1 MSDTT
6 ISTITSY
13 STDLKMDYANYATL
27 QVLEKE
33 LDRLKE
39 ERQARRLSMFA
50 DIQPRISSST
60 PPPQFK
66 RRHSTSPEVSVSIEH
81 TKNEQKEEF
90 IGNSDSSVCSSS
102 SSTTSSN
109 SDTDSIIMEDEP
121 QLQPNQYISNNSNNV
136 QQHEYEKQITKE
148 NSYQSST
155 VPNITTI
162 TATTTTTTIPTS
174 ICEKKNDDEETQE
187 STLSST
193 KVTTKKNDK
202 ISMVSTLMQNYSKKL
217 ESSQSTPTKQIATN
231 NKTIKELTNSFLK
244 KDEEKETNTK
254 KSKPFHRE
262 KKPHLRIQTMFDQQQ
277 QQQQQQQPIPEQ
289 RQLHKTLLNNK
300 QKNDHENKLLL
311 HAKQNLKKKSITTV
325 SSPSLSSSFV
335 PSSSKSASS
344 ILYKPKNDK
353 KENNNDISIKGKRIQ
368 PSQSTNISTTA
379 TNHKR
384 ENKPRPLS
392 DAFIGVKGL
401 SKKFDSTN
409 NEQSTSPPRIRR
421 DSKPLLSPASQS
433 VSRDRKISS
442 SKRPASVNALSQLF
456 SSSPC
461 TENTFNQSTKKSL
474 SKLRQSKPLPPIHFG
489 QQQKETRQQ
498 EPKQQQHQNKE
509 KKKMIM
515 IKKNMSLPS
524 RNNSMKIESHR
535 LYHKTMPSIPINNSN
550 TRPPIVE
557 FPNPLPVYTPLL
569 THLATEN
576 QEQEEEEQEKQ
587 IQKQLPTPALE
598 QEIKVPS
605 SIKAPVSIPEESVK
619 KRVSFSSVI
628 TSIPPPSPFSDDEE
642 VENNNNNNNNRRT
655 SSTMSSAH
663 LLSLWQQ
670 EHEKERQRRDR
681 TNPPIRKITTASI
694 TTNINNNNNS
704 QKNDTSTFWEA
715 FSTEMNNR
723 AGPDLRRIEPKSQLK
738 KQQQPRFI
746 PSTFSNNGEVK
757 EFLPSPI
764 KSSITQ
770 ETTSSP
776 QKTWINMLQDKLVKK
791 NSMEKLDQPPPK
803 ALTNNNNN
811 NIRSLWNDN
820 NKLTSLSRKPVVS
833 FDQPTK
839 TAPLYHPT
847 KTRPKK
853 PSSFRKSQNMHHHYP
868 LRNNIVGPEVSI
880 PPTAVQK
887 SWHRNY

>member
-1 MSDTT
+1 MNDTT
-6 ISTITSY
+6 ISTIPSY
-13 STDLKMDYANYATL
+13 PTDLKMNYANYATL

-50 DIQPRISSST
+50 DIQPRMSSST

-66 RRHSTSPEVSVSIEH
+66 RRHSTSPEVIVSIEN

-90 IGNSDSSVCSSS
+90 IGNSDSSVYSSS

-109 SDTDSIIMEDEP
+109 SDIDSIIMEDEP
-121 QLQPNQYISNNSNNV
+121 QLQPNQYILNDSNNV
-136 QQHEYEKQITKE
+136 QQHEHEKHITKE

-155 VPNITTI
+155 VPNLTTI
-162 TATTTTTTIPTS
+162 TATTTTTTTSIPTP
-174 ICEKKNDDEETQE
+174 IFEKKHNDEKTQE
-187 STLSST
+187 PVLSST

-202 ISMVSTLMQNYSKKL
+202 TSIVSTLMQNYSKRL
-217 ESSQSTPTKQIATN
+217 ESSHSTPTKQIATN
-231 NKTIKELTNSFLK
+231 NKNIKELTNSFLK
-244 KDEEKETNTK
+244 KDGEKEIDTK

-277 QQQQQQQPIPEQ
+277 KQQQPIPEQ
-289 RQLHKTLLNNK
+289 KQLHKPLLYNK

-311 HAKQNLKKKSITTV
+311 HAKQNLKKSITTV
-325 SSPSLSSSFV
+325 SSPSLSSSIV

-344 ILYKPKNDK
+344 ILYKPKNDE
-353 KENNNDISIKGKRIQ
+353 KENKNDIPIKGKRIQ
-368 PSQSTNISTTA
+368 ASQSTNISTTA
-379 TNHKR
+379 TNHKMLLR

-401 SKKFDSTN
+401 SKKFDPTH
-409 NEQSTSPPRIRR
+409 NEQSTSSPRIRR

-456 SSSPC
+456 SSSPS
-461 TENTFNQSTKKSL
+461 TEKTFNQSTKKSL
-474 SKLRQSKPLPPIHFG
+474 SKPRQSKPLPPIHFV
-489 QQQKETRQQ
+489 QQQKEVQQQ
-498 EPKQQQHQNKE
+498 EPKQQHQNKE

-515 IKKNMSLPS
+515 TKKNMSLPS

-535 LYHKTMPSIPINNSN
+535 LYHKTMPSIPNNNSN
-550 TRPPIVE
+550 TRPPIGE

-569 THLATEN
+569 THLATEEK
-576 QEQEEEEQEKQ
+576 EQEEKQEKQ
-587 IQKQLPTPALE
+587 IQKQSPTPALE

-605 SIKAPVSIPEESVK
+605 SIKASGSTPEEPIK

-642 VENNNNNNNNRRT
+642 AENSNNSNNRRS

-681 TNPPIRKITTASI
+681 TNPPVRKIATASI
-694 TTNINNNNNS
+694 TTNNNS

-723 AGPDLRRIEPKSQLK
+723 AAPDLRKVEPKSQLK

-746 PSTFSNNGEVK
+746 PSTFSNKGEVR

-764 KSSITQ
+764 KSSSTSTTTQ
-770 ETTSSP
+770 ETISSP

-803 ALTNNNNN
+803 ALTSNNNN